1 MNVIETP
8 SGTLKALRRRAA
20 GSFQRTFATPLKR
33 LPAFVGAVL
42 GETAPIRSASAFV
55 ESIVFAPKHLETL
68 LKAHG
73 LPKSYVAEWTIA
85 AEGQE
90 ESAALLEALLADWI
104 DFYFAP
110 EPKHILLYADHDE
123 YTTLFALKKGPLSR
137 AADRLKAIGV
147 REITDYA
154 RAI

>member
-1 MNVIETP
+1 MNVIDAP
-8 SGTLKALRRRAA
+8 SGALKALRRRAA
-20 GSFQRTFATPLKR
+20 GSLQRTFATPLKR
-33 LPAFVGAVL
+33 LPAFVGAIL
-42 GETAPIRSASAFV
+42 GESAPIRGASAFV
-55 ESIVFAPKHLETL
+55 ESIVFEPKHLRNL
-68 LKAHG
+68 LEANG
-73 LPKSYVAEWTIA
+73 LPKSYGVEWTIA
-85 AEGQE
+85 AKGRE
-90 ESAALLEALLADWI
+90 ESAALLESLLADWL

-123 YTTLFALKKGPLSR
+123 YATLFASKKGPLSR

>member
-1 MNVIETP
+1 MNVIETS

-42 GETAPIRSASAFV
+42 GETPAIRGASAVV
-55 ESIVFAPKHLETL
+55 ESIVFEPKRLENL
-68 LKAHG
+68 LRAHG
-73 LPKSYVAEWTIA
+73 LPKSYGVKWTIA
-85 AEGQE
+85 AEGPQ
-90 ESAALLEALLADWI
+90 ESAVLLETLLADWL
-104 DFYFAP
+104 DFYFAS

-123 YTTLFALKKGPLSR
+123 YATLFSSKKGPLSR
-137 AADRLKAIGV
+137 IADRLKAIGV
-147 REITDYA
+147 REIADYA